1 MALTLNH
8 VITSFVAL
16 LVLGLISWTFQ
27 AESRHGA
34 RHLRRSLEER
44 HEQWM
49 SLHGRVY
56 DDETEKEKR
65 SKIFEENSDFVE
77 KFNSQGDKTF
87 KLSTNR
93 FADLSNEEFHEARTR
108 GFTMSSLSRPDA
120 STTSTS
126 PFDQS
131 LSSLPA
137 SVDWRQKGAV
147 SSVKDQGFVC
157 GNN

>member
-8 VITSFVAL
+8 VLTIFMAL
-16 LVLGLISWTFQ
+16 LVLGLSWTFQ
-27 AESRHGA
+27 AESRQG
-34 RHLRRSLEER
+34 RSRSLAER

-49 SLHGRVY
+49 STHGRVY
-56 DDETEKEKR
+56 NDPAEKEKR
-65 SKIFEENSDFVE
+65 SKIFSQNSDFVE
-77 KFNSQGDKTF
+77 KFNSQGNKTF

-93 FADLSNEEFHEARTR
+93 FADLTNQEFRQARIR
-108 GFTMSSLSRPDA
+108 GVKMTNFSRAITP
-120 STTSTS
+120 TTSPS
-126 PFDQS
+126 PMYDQS